1 MSGIYFLREK
11 EAGSEVGES
20 SVVGIL
26 KMLWEEPMENILNR
40 KSTYDLGVRTN
51 LSSFLTQIY

>member
-11 EAGSEVGES
+11 EARSEVGES

-40 KSTYDLGVRTN
+40 KRT
-51 LSSFLTQIY
+51 

>member
-40 KSTYDLGVRTN
+40 KSTYDLGVRIN

>member
-11 EAGSEVGES
+11 EARSEVGES

-26 KMLWEEPMENILNR
+26 KMWEEPMENILNR
-40 KSTYDLGVRTN
+40 KRT
-51 LSSFLTQIY
+51 

>member
-40 KSTYDLGVRTN
+40 KSTYNLGVRTN
-51 LSSFLTQIY
+51 LSSFFTQIF